1 MFFFT
6 NVRSYSFRVSQN
18 INREV
23 DEVVVDIGDLERWR
37 DRIFDAIHSGFIIVN
52 VITKLIINPFFFTKS
67 LQNNMDTRYLVYSGL
82 FCLEDVAR
90 PRASRNCV
98 YFLRIMS
105 TQKRKF
111 IKQKRRVFVSV
122 GILKPFTHKTE
133 VHVP

>member
-52 VITKLIINPFFFTKS
+52 VITKLIINPFFFLRNRYKTIW
-67 LQNNMDTRYLVYSGL
+67 TRGILYT
-82 FCLEDVAR
+82 A
-90 PRASRNCV
+90 V
-98 YFLRIMS
+98 YFVWRTSPGRALRGTVYI
-105 TQKRKF
+105 F
-111 IKQKRRVFVSV
+111 Y
-122 GILKPFTHKTE
+122 E
-133 VHVP
+133 